1 MHCRQ
6 AHESAL
12 AFGLYIDYSRYMD
25 ILKATE
31 AFAALSQPSRL
42 EAFRLLVKAGDA
54 GLAAGEI
61 SARLDVRQNT
71 MSANLAVLLHA
82 GLVRR
87 ERQGRIIRYF
97 TSFDTMQDL
106 LGFMLE
112 ECCGGRPE
120 LCRPVIAEIA
130 GAC

>member
-1 MHCRQ
+1 
-6 AHESAL
+6 
-12 AFGLYIDYSRYMD
+12 MD
-25 ILKATE
+25 MIKATE
-31 AFAALSQPSRL
+31 ALAALSQPSRL
-42 EAFRLLVKAGDA
+42 EAFRLLIKAGDA

-61 SARLDVRQNT
+61 SHRLGVRQNT

-82 GLVRR
+82 NLVRR
-87 ERQGRIIRYF
+87 ERQGRTIRYF
-97 TSFDTMQDL
+97 ASFNTMQDL

-120 LCRPVIAEIA
+120 LCRPLVAEIA

>member
-1 MHCRQ
+1 
-6 AHESAL
+6 
-12 AFGLYIDYSRYMD
+12 MD
-25 ILKATE
+25 VLKATE

-87 ERQGRIIRYF
+87 ERQGRVIRYF
-97 TSFDTMQDL
+97 ASFDTMQDL